1 MIGQTISHYKILEK
15 LGEGG
20 MGVVYKAEDTKLKRT
35 VALKFLPPG
44 LTRDPQAKER
54 FLHEAQATAA
64 LEHQHIC
71 NIYEI
76 DETEDQI
83 FIVMS
88 CFEGQTLKE
97 KIDTGPLKIDEALKI
112 AIQSAEGLQAAHE
125 KDIVHRDIKS
135 ANIIVT
141 EKGQTKIMDFGL
153 AKLKGQ
159 TKITKEGSTLGT
171 TAYMS
176 PEQAQGIDV
185 DHKTDIWSLGV
196 VLYEMITGQLP
207 FKGEYEQAVVY
218 SVMNEEP
225 EPLTALRTGIP
236 MELERIINKALSKDP
251 SERYQHA
258 DDMVVDLGTL
268 KRSIDSKVTSVLP
281 PTGITESPEKIS
293 KRKKV
298 VILPFEN
305 LGPPEDKYFADGITE
320 EITSR
325 LAAVSG
331 LGVISRTSAVQY
343 DRKGKTMT
351 QIGEDLRVDY
361 VLEGTVRWD
370 RGSGK
375 KSRVRVTPQLISV
388 ADDTHLWSERYDRIL
403 EDIFEV
409 QSEIAKHVIHHLDVT
424 LLEPEK
430 RTLKARPTE
439 SLEAYNAY
447 LRGVEYERRP
457 GYEKETWQLAVHMFN
472 RAVEMDPDFTL
483 AYAELSMVHSEIY
496 HMGYDHT
503 NQRISKA
510 KAALDRAL
518 QLQPELPE
526 VHLALGYYHY
536 WCHNAYRQAL
546 EEFSIA
552 RKGLPNETGI
562 LHAVALIQRRRGR
575 FHEAINN
582 MKSATELSPRN
593 ARLTLELGITKS
605 FLRKHSQA
613 ELYLDRSISLAPDQ
627 FFAYYI
633 NAANYWNWRGDLRKA
648 RATLEKIPRKNESLS
663 IFFWYLQETYER
675 NYPAALNRFSSI
687 SIDIINF
694 SEVFILKSQLEG
706 YIHRYMKKP
715 ELAHASFESACILLE
730 KEMKKQP
737 DDPRIHSSMG
747 IVYAALGR
755 TEEAI
760 KEGKRAVELCPV
772 SNDAFWG
779 PAHVTHLAHIYVILG
794 EYDIAIN
801 KLEYLL
807 SIPSFI
813 TVPILQLDPKW
824 DPLRQQPK
832 FQQLLEKYS
841 QDT

>member
-1 MIGQTISHYKILEK
+1 
-15 LGEGG
+15 
-20 MGVVYKAEDTKLKRT
+20 
-35 VALKFLPPG
+35 
-44 LTRDPQAKER
+44 
-54 FLHEAQATAA
+54 
-64 LEHQHIC
+64 
-71 NIYEI
+71 
-76 DETEDQI
+76 
-83 FIVMS
+83 
-88 CFEGQTLKE
+88 
-97 KIDTGPLKIDEALKI
+97 
-112 AIQSAEGLQAAHE
+112 
-125 KDIVHRDIKS
+125 
-135 ANIIVT
+135 
-141 EKGQTKIMDFGL
+141 
-153 AKLKGQ
+153 
-159 TKITKEGSTLGT
+159 
-171 TAYMS
+171 
-176 PEQAQGIDV
+176 
-185 DHKTDIWSLGV
+185 
-196 VLYEMITGQLP
+196 
-207 FKGEYEQAVVY
+207 
-218 SVMNEEP
+218 
-225 EPLTALRTGIP
+225 
-236 MELERIINKALSKDP
+236 
-251 SERYQHA
+251 
-258 DDMVVDLGTL
+258 
-268 KRSIDSKVTSVLP
+268 
-281 PTGITESPEKIS
+281 
-293 KRKKV
+293 
-298 VILPFEN
+298 
-305 LGPPEDKYFADGITE
+305 
-320 EITSR
+320 
-325 LAAVSG
+325 
-331 LGVISRTSAVQY
+331 
-343 DRKGKTMT
+343 
-351 QIGEDLRVDY
+351 
-361 VLEGTVRWD
+361 
-370 RGSGK
+370 
-375 KSRVRVTPQLISV
+375 
-388 ADDTHLWSERYDRIL
+388 
-403 EDIFEV
+403 
-409 QSEIAKHVIHHLDVT
+409 
-424 LLEPEK
+424 
-430 RTLKARPTE
+430 
-439 SLEAYNAY
+439 
-447 LRGVEYERRP
+447 
-457 GYEKETWQLAVHMFN
+457 
-472 RAVEMDPDFTL
+472 
-483 AYAELSMVHSEIY
+483 
-496 HMGYDHT
+496 
-503 NQRISKA
+503 
-510 KAALDRAL
+510 
-518 QLQPELPE
+518 
-526 VHLALGYYHY
+526 
-536 WCHNAYRQAL
+536 
-546 EEFSIA
+546 
-552 RKGLPNETGI
+552 
-562 LHAVALIQRRRGR
+562 
-575 FHEAINN
+575 